1 MTNISEKEFRNK
13 KNSKAVFSLISEYR
27 GDEIT
32 PIRLFNGLKGNRRF
46 IFESGST
53 ENYFGRYSFL
63 GENPYKEIIGNSL
76 LEIENLKKEIRI
88 NFDKDSNPFSFK
100 GGAIGYMA
108 YDTVALYEKKLEFK
122 NADKLNI
129 PLIRFN
135 LYSRYMTYDHFTHKV
150 FVIDNILENDN
161 REYEEIIK
169 EQKEYI
175 LNLLCKQANIEELE
189 EKKDINIEFCTSKEK
204 YEENVRIAKE
214 HILAGDIFQVVPSL
228 RMKCETE
235 KSFLEIYRSLREVNP
250 SPYMYLIDYNTYQI
264 IGSSPE
270 SVVSVKNGKVSTKP
284 IAGTRKRGETPEIDS
299 ELEKELIKDK
309 KELAEHVMLVDLA
322 RNDIGKIS
330 EIATVEVQDFMKVE
344 KFSHL
349 MHITSSVSGKLLN
362 NLDGF
367 DALSACLPAGTLSGA
382 PKIRAMEIIE
392 ELEEYS
398 RGIYGGSVGYFS
410 YGGDTDMAIAIRTM
424 VMIGK
429 TAYLQAGAGIVYDS
443 VPEKEFEEVQTK
455 LMALKEALR

>member
-1 MTNISEKEFRNK
+1 MANITKKEFQSK
-13 KNSKAVFSLISEYR
+13 KKSKAAFSLISEYR

-63 GENPYKEIIGNSL
+63 GEDPYKEIVGNSL
-76 LEIENLKKEIRI
+76 LEIEDLKKEIRI
-88 NFDKDSNPFSFK
+88 NFDKDSNYFSFK

-108 YDTVALYEKKLEFK
+108 YDTIALYEKKIVFK
-122 NADKLNI
+122 NEDKSNI

-135 LYSRYMTYDHFTHKV
+135 LYSRYITYDHFTHKV

-161 REYEEIIK
+161 REYERIIK

-175 LNLLCKQANIEELE
+175 LNLLYKPANIEELE
-189 EKKDINIEFCTSKEK
+189 EKKNINIEFCTSKEK
-204 YEENVRIAKE
+204 YEENVRMAKE
-214 HILAGDIFQVVPSL
+214 YILAGDIFQVVPSL

-235 KSFLEIYRSLREVNP
+235 KSFFEIYRSLREVNP
-250 SPYMYLIDYNTYQI
+250 SPYMYLIDYDTYQI

-299 ELEKELIKDK
+299 ELEKELMKDK

-344 KFSHL
+344 KFSHV

-367 DALSACLPAGTLSGA
+367 DALSSCLPAGTLSGA
-382 PKIRAMEIIE
+382 PKIRAMEVIE

-429 TAYLQAGAGIVYDS
+429 TVYLQAGAGVVYDS
-443 VPEKEFEEVQTK
+443 VPEEEFEEAQNK

>member
-1 MTNISEKEFRNK
+1 MANITKKEFQSK
-13 KNSKAVFSLISEYR
+13 KKSKAAFSLISEYR

-63 GENPYKEIIGNSL
+63 GEDPYKEIVGNSL

-88 NFDKDSNPFSFK
+88 NFDKESNYFSFK

-108 YDTVALYEKKLEFK
+108 YDTIALYEKKIVFK
-122 NADKLNI
+122 NEDKLNI

-135 LYSRYMTYDHFTHKV
+135 LYSRYITYDHFTHKV

-161 REYEEIIK
+161 REYERIIK

-175 LNLLCKQANIEELE
+175 LNLLYKPANIEELE

-204 YEENVRIAKE
+204 YEENVRMAKE
-214 HILAGDIFQVVPSL
+214 YILAGDIFQVVPSL

-235 KSFLEIYRSLREVNP
+235 KSFFEIYRSLREVNP
-250 SPYMYLIDYNTYQI
+250 SPYMYLIDYDTYQI

-299 ELEKELIKDK
+299 ELEKELMKDK

-344 KFSHL
+344 KFSHV

-367 DALSACLPAGTLSGA
+367 DALSSCLPAGTLSGA
-382 PKIRAMEIIE
+382 PKIRAMEVIE

-429 TAYLQAGAGIVYDS
+429 TVYLQAGAGVVYDS
-443 VPEKEFEEVQTK
+443 VPEEEFEEAQNK

>member
-1 MTNISEKEFRNK
+1 MANITKKEFQSK
-13 KNSKAVFSLISEYR
+13 KKSKAAFSLISEYR

-63 GENPYKEIIGNSL
+63 GEDPYKEIVGNSL

-88 NFDKDSNPFSFK
+88 NFDNESNHFSFK
-100 GGAIGYMA
+100 GGAIGYIA
-108 YDTVALYEKKLEFK
+108 YDTIALYEKKIVFK
-122 NADKLNI
+122 NEDKLNI

-135 LYSRYMTYDHFTHKV
+135 LYSRYITYDHFTHKV

-161 REYEEIIK
+161 REYERIIK

-175 LNLLCKQANIEELE
+175 LNLLYKPANIEELE

-204 YEENVRIAKE
+204 YEENVRMAKE
-214 HILAGDIFQVVPSL
+214 YILAGDIFQVVPSL

-235 KSFLEIYRSLREVNP
+235 KSFFEIYRSLREVNP
-250 SPYMYLIDYNTYQI
+250 SPYMYLIDYDTYQI

-299 ELEKELIKDK
+299 ELEKELMKDK

-344 KFSHL
+344 KFSHV

-367 DALSACLPAGTLSGA
+367 DALSSCLPAGTLSGA
-382 PKIRAMEIIE
+382 PKIRAMEVIE

-429 TAYLQAGAGIVYDS
+429 TVYLQAGAGVVYDS
-443 VPEKEFEEVQTK
+443 VPEEEFEEAQNK